1 MEARNGS
8 KRGNSVTR
16 IEMAIR
22 IKSLLGFN
30 RFISSSVMSLRGIG
44 IEQDHTQTQ
53 RARRTDIIKYHSDS
67 RHVNMETESKGQE
80 IFFFEKKRK
89 EKRKHI
95 FYSQMPCSNTT
106 KTKQKHFLQY
116 IKLIPIR
123 KTRLLTLYTIN

>member
-30 RFISSSVMSLRGIG
+30 RFISSSLMSLRGIG

-80 IFFFEKKRK
+80 IYFFEKKK
-89 EKRKHI
+89 EK
-95 FYSQMPCSNTT
+95 T
-106 KTKQKHFLQY
+106 KENIYFTVRCHV
-116 IKLIPIR
+116 PIR
-123 KTRLLTLYTIN
+123 QKQNKNTFFSILNSFQYERRGYSLYIQ

>member
-30 RFISSSVMSLRGIG
+30 RFISSSLMSLGGIG

-53 RARRTDIIKYHSDS
+53 RARRTDIIKDHSDS

-80 IFFFEKKRK
+80 IFFLKKKKRQK
-89 EKRKHI
+89 
-95 FYSQMPCSNTT
+95 
-106 KTKQKHFLQY
+106 KTYFTVRCH
-116 IKLIPIR
+116 IPIR
-123 KTRLLTLYTIN
+123 QKQNKNTLFSILNSFQYERRGYSLYIQ